1 MQIDARD
8 DSGKTALLWAAAH
21 GQAKIVELLLEQGTA
36 VGEADSYGGT
46 GLMKV
51 SIAQCAL
58 LRCTQETAVS
68 DSYLT
73 FNSVPRCMWQA
84 AVGDKVDVVKLLLAK
99 GANVRRRAI
108 L

>member
-58 LRCTQETAVS
+58 LRCAQETAVS
-68 DSYLT
+68 
-73 FNSVPRCMWQA
+73 A
-84 AVGDKVDVVKLLLAK
+84 
-99 GANVRRRAI
+99 
-108 L
+108 

>member
-58 LRCTQETAVS
+58 LRCTQETARLIHLILCPDVCGRLPS
-68 DSYLT
+68 AIKLT
-73 FNSVPRCMWQA
+73 S
-84 AVGDKVDVVKLLLAK
+84 
-99 GANVRRRAI
+99 
-108 L
+108 

>member
-58 LRCTQETAVS
+58 LRCAAPKKPPCLS
-68 DSYLT
+68 L
-73 FNSVPRCMWQA
+73 NSVPRC
-84 AVGDKVDVVKLLLAK
+84 GRLP
-99 GANVRRRAI
+99 
-108 L
+108 